1 MCKVIT
7 FLILLSSDTLSLLWT
22 PLTATMAFPPDP
34 LLCQCL
40 STAAPPHQICLPWVR
55 SNLFPTP
62 VSWGGQAGCLL
73 LRTEHATKHSR
84 EERQPMETSPRL
96 RPPSPSA
103 ETGTR
108 RCAMQAGFSKACCEK
123 VIDGTVAG
131 EEGSMGLS
139 WALGSVL
146 AA

>member
-1 MCKVIT
+1 MIKRAVKSQKHLMTINPNCIRKSLNHLVRKSEKMKQVCKVIT

-22 PLTATMAFPPDP
+22 PLSATTAFPPDP
-34 LLCQCL
+34 LSCQCL

-84 EERQPMETSPRL
+84 EEWQPMETSPRL
-96 RPPSPSA
+96 RPPSPGA

-108 RCAMQAGFSKACCEK
+108 RC
-123 VIDGTVAG
+123 
-131 EEGSMGLS
+131 
-139 WALGSVL
+139 
-146 AA
+146 